1 MDEATPTTAGPD
13 LERPTWVRWRI
24 VALLFA
30 FSFMSW
36 FNRISIQAAGDIRI
50 REEYG
55 ISETS
60 YGTISTAFFIV
71 YTLAMTPG
79 GWFIDRFGAWRALVL
94 MGFGSALFVALTG
107 LPGLMITDAFLL
119 LLCLQ
124 AIRGLM
130 GACSAPIY
138 PASGRVVFSWIPVPR
153 RALTNGLI
161 TSAAVLGNTSTYVV
175 FGFLIDT
182 WNWPTAFF
190 LTGAVTA
197 LLAVAWTWYATAA
210 PAQHA
215 VVNAAERKLIGEHDI
230 PGSPAAAPAGT
241 WLRLLRNRS
250 LVLLT
255 LSYAAVGYFEYAS
268 FFWMPTYIKTV
279 GGLQDQE
286 WRWSVSVVYLAMALG
301 MPLGGLLADRLQHKL
316 GYRVGRAAV
325 AGGGMATSAVLLGCV
340 LLAREPAWIVFW
352 FALAMAAHGTCEGP
366 SWTTAVELGGRRG
379 GTSAGIFNTGGNV
392 LGSLAPTVTPFIAA
406 LAGWRGGLG
415 VAGVICLAGAILWF
429 WIDPAARVADGDP
442 RHTTPSGA

>member
-1 MDEATPTTAGPD
+1 MGEVTRTTAEPA

-50 REEYG
+50 RAEYG
-55 ISETS
+55 LSETTF
-60 YGTISTAFFIV
+60 GTISTAFFVV
-71 YTLAMTPG
+71 YTLAMIPG
-79 GWFIDRFGAWRALVL
+79 GWFVDRFGPWRALVL
-94 MGFGSALFVALTG
+94 MGFGSALFGALTG
-107 LPGLMITDAFLL
+107 LPGLVIGDALMLL
-119 LLCLQ
+119 LALQ
-124 AIRGLM
+124 VIRGLM

-138 PASGRVVFSWIPVPR
+138 PASGRVVFFWIPMPR
-153 RALTNGLI
+153 RALANGLV
-161 TSAAVLGNTSTYVV
+161 TSAAILGNASTYVV

-190 LTGAVTA
+190 VTGAVTA
-197 LLAVAWTWYATAA
+197 LLAVVWTWYATGT
-210 PAQHA
+210 PAQHPA
-215 VVNAAERKLIGEHDI
+215 VNAAERRLIGGGDI
-230 PGSPAAAPAGT
+230 PRAPARAASGS

-279 GGLQDQE
+279 GGLPDQA
-286 WRWSVSVVYLAMALG
+286 WRLSVAVVNLAMALG
-301 MPLGGLLADRLQHKL
+301 MPLGGLLADRLQLTL
-316 GYRVGRAAV
+316 GYRRGRAV
-325 AGGGMATSAVLLGCV
+325 VPAGGMIASALLLGCGIM
-340 LLAREPAWIVFW
+340 AQEAAWIVFW

-392 LGSLAPTVTPFIAA
+392 LGSVAPTLTPLVAA
-406 LAGWRGGLG
+406 WAGWRGGLG
-415 VAGVICLAGAILWF
+415 LAGIVCLAGAVLWY
-429 WIDPAARVADGDP
+429 WIDPAERIAEDEPA
-442 RHTTPSGA
+442 GAV